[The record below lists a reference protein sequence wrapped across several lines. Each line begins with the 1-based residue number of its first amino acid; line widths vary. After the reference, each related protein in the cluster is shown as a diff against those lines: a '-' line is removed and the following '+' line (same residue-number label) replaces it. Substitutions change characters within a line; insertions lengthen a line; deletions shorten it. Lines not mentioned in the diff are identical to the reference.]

1 MVTIKR
7 ADESH
12 ASLLSEVAILS
23 FNESHGNSAK
33 PQDIKYF
40 TDEKYNIQALT
51 SALNNP
57 DNNYYLIYYENR
69 LAGFTNLIYNSPYD
83 DSIITNIAKLERIYV
98 LKEFYNLK
106 LGYQLL
112 EFNINIAREH
122 NQKAIWLFVWTENE
136 RAMKFYMKSGFKING
151 SGKFKISETHANPNH
166 RLYLEI

>member
-1 MVTIKR
+1 MVTIIR
-7 ADESH
+7 ADESQ
-12 ASLLSEVAILS
+12 ASLLSEVAIQT

-40 TDEKYNIQALT
+40 TDEKYNIQTLT
-51 SALNNP
+51 TELNNP

-69 LAGFTNLIYNSPYD
+69 LAGFTNLIYNSPYA

-112 EFNINIAREH
+112 EFNIDIARKN
-122 NQKAIWLFVWTENE
+122 NQKGIWLFVWTENE
-136 RAMKFYMKSGFKING
+136 RAMKFYLKSGFKING
-151 SGKFKISETHANPNH
+151 SGNFKISETHANPNH